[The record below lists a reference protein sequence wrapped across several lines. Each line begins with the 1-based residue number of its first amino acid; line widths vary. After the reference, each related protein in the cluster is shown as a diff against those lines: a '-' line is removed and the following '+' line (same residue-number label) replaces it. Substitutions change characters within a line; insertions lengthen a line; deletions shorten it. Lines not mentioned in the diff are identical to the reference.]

1 MIRSRWFRRLLTL
14 VAGALCAFAWQ
25 TNDAGEVQLKNGVTV
40 RGNPTKLETL
50 IVGPKRPDP
59 LPTKTYPIVMV
70 ANPLQRTYVPERQV
84 AQVNKDIDLSKNEV
98 FRLKQPKMAGGT
110 RVIQSVGDFLEK
122 PPAFDEFGRRLVRLR
137 ANPANLEPIQGVTEI
152 TPEYLKI
159 VACNYAWETGLATSS
174 VPFDVLDP
182 ILRKANGSNDLNHQM
197 RIARFYIQA
206 GMYGP
211 AERALESIANQY
223 AAQAET
229 VTTVRQVQVLLMQ
242 SMALELA
249 NDLKLRRSAGQHR
262 LVEAASRSFPV
273 ENVSTSVLREVR
285 DMAAEYESTHN
296 RILQIQ
302 ALLAELQAQLGDDP
316 RVAELA
322 PRRAEI
328 SEKLADANVDRLD
341 AFWKLSAD
349 SKLKADEKLALAL
362 SGWVVGSENAVTE
375 LDQAL
380 RFWQARFL
388 ILDYLRTAHDAE
400 TERRDIRGRIE
411 ALEGLG
417 APRVAQILP
426 LLPPPLDPAGA
437 AAGKVARIQVA
448 SPQDEP
454 AVAYRVLLPPEYHPD
469 HRYPLMIALHGEKRT
484 PEQELAFWGG
494 TEARAGQSQRHGYIV
509 IAPEYASRAGQTEYD
524 YSPVSHDIVLASL
537 RDARRRFHVDSDRVF
552 LSGHEMGGDA
562 AFDIGLSHPDL
573 FAGVIPITGVS
584 DRYCEFYWENARRLP
599 LYVVSGE
606 LDRDTVAKNAK
617 ELQRMMLYGFDLIY
631 TEYVGAGP
639 DSFYSEIHKLFDW
652 MSRHRRTPLPKQ
664 FEVKTLRPTDN
675 RFYWYEFDGLPKGV
689 LNVTW
694 GPDKRRSV
702 HPMSVSATINDGN
715 TIVLQSGAEH
725 HRIWL
730 TPEGSLINFE
740 KRIGVR
746 IRGTHRF
753 NDFVKPDLG
762 VMIESF
768 RYHADR
774 ERIFWALLE
783 F

>member
-1 MIRSRWFRRLLTL
+1 MARTRRYRPWPTL
-14 VAGALCAFAWQ
+14 MAGALCAFAWQ
-25 TNDAGEVQLKNGVTV
+25 GNDAGEVQLKNGVIV
-40 RGNPTKLETL
+40 RGNPTKLESL

-70 ANPLQRTYVPERQV
+70 ANPLQRTYMPERQV
-84 AQVNKDIDLSKNEV
+84 VQVNKDIDLSKNEV
-98 FRLKQPKMAGGT
+98 FRLKQPKLAGGT

-122 PPAFDEFGRRLVRLR
+122 PPAFDEFGRRLVKLR
-137 ANPANLEPIQGVTEI
+137 AHPVNLEPIQAITEI

-159 VACNYAWETGLATSS
+159 VACNYAWETGMATSS
-174 VPFDVLDP
+174 VPFEILDP
-182 ILRKANGSNDLNHQM
+182 ILRKANDANDLNHQM

-211 AERALESIANQY
+211 AERALASIANDY
-223 AAQAET
+223 GAQAET
-229 VTTVRQVQVLLMQ
+229 VKTVRQAQLLLAE
-242 SMALELA
+242 SMAQELA
-249 NDLKLRRSAGQHR
+249 NDLKLRRNAGQHR
-262 LVEAASRSFPV
+262 LVEAYAHNFPV
-273 ENVSTSVLREVR
+273 ENASTAVLREVR
-285 DMAAEYESTHN
+285 EMAAEYEATRD
-296 RILQIQ
+296 RIIQIQ
-302 ALLAELQAQLGDDP
+302 ALLAELQAQMGDDP
-316 RVAELA
+316 RVADVA

-328 SEKLADANVDRLD
+328 SEKLGDANVDRLD
-341 AFWKLSAD
+341 AFWKLSSD
-349 SKLKADEKLALAL
+349 PKLKADEKLALAL
-362 SGWVVGSENAVTE
+362 SGWVVGTENAVTE

-388 ILDYLRTAHDAE
+388 ILDYLRTGPEAE
-400 TERRDIRGRIE
+400 LERREIRGRIE

-417 APRVAQILP
+417 ASRVAQMLP
-426 LLPPPLDPAGA
+426 LLPPPLEPAGA
-437 AAGKVARIQVA
+437 AAEKVVRIQVG
-448 SPQDEP
+448 SPKDEP

-469 HRYPLMIALHGEKRT
+469 HRYPMIIALHGEKRT

-494 TEARAGQSQRHGYIV
+494 TEARPGQAQRHGYIV
-509 IAPEYASRAGQTEYD
+509 IAPEYPARAGQTEYD
-524 YSPVSHDIVLASL
+524 YSPVSHRIVLESL

-562 AFDIGLSHPDL
+562 AFDIGLSHPDH

-584 DRYCEFYWENARRLP
+584 DRFCEFYWENARRLP
-599 LYVVSGE
+599 FYVVSGE

-639 DSFYSEIHKLFDW
+639 DSFHSEIHKLFDW
-652 MSRHRRTPLPKQ
+652 MSRHRRIPLPKQ
-664 FEVKTLRPTDN
+664 FEIKTLRATDN
-675 RFYWYEFDGLPKGV
+675 HFYWYEFEGLPKGV

-694 GPDKRRSV
+694 GPDKRRVV
-702 HPMSVSATINDGN
+702 HPMSVTATINEAN
-715 TIVLQSGAEH
+715 TIVLQSGAER

-730 TPEGSLINFE
+730 TPDGNLINFE
-740 KRIGVR
+740 KRVGVR
-746 IRGTHRF
+746 IRGTQRF

-774 ERIFWALLE
+774 ERLFWALLE